1 MLRISKMTRAA
12 EFYRALVQHLKACGS
27 GEHEMLVNRL
37 LIGAAALIYYIV
49 VARGGVEGA
58 IPLLLLALLFFAA
71 ALLLVIHALWRPS
84 VSRPRRLIALT
95 MDIAVLSAAFH
106 IGGSVASPLFPIYL
120 WIILGNGFRF
130 GLRWLQTGTAL
141 AFTGFGWVLLT
152 TPYWEAN
159 QPLGLG
165 LLTGLLAI
173 PLYAQTLIRKLSDAK
188 LHAEAASEAKSM
200 FLARVSHEL
209 RTPLNAV
216 IGMGGL
222 LVSTRL
228 DPAQR
233 EMAETITSASTSLL
247 ALIDNV
253 LDVSRIEAG
262 KMPVEDVPFD
272 LIELLHDVVAVV
284 DSCAKEK
291 GLRVALHVAARTPL
305 DVHGDAQHLR
315 EILINLL
322 GNAVK
327 FTATGYVAIAVDAE
341 TTSDSR
347 TQISFAVSDTGIGI
361 NQSAQC
367 RIFEEFTQA
376 DDTIMNRFG
385 GTGLGLAITRQ
396 LVELL
401 GGRLELHSVEGVGST
416 FTVVL
421 PLTCLETRPADL
433 TGMALAAPAR
443 DLAELGELASRLRQL
458 GCEVALQTS
467 ALSAPQAIR
476 LARAAEFLSADGFGE
491 DATRIPIL
499 VVDGSDTVTA
509 ELRRHCLTA
518 ISVTMSDDHLRTAL
532 RVACGRRLS
541 ANAIAEQ
548 TWQRAVKLR
557 VLVAD
562 DNRVNIRVVQM
573 VLERAGHDVVAVR
586 DGEMALDALAESTF
600 DAVLMDLNMPVLDGL
615 AATKLFRF
623 GALGQPH
630 TTIIGLTAD
639 VTGEVRV
646 RCLEAGMDDC
656 LSKPIEP
663 RQLLDALDA
672 AVSQVGRKAPEP
684 VRESVTDIAVHPRFR
699 PASGPA
705 VDVAVLAKLE
715 ALGGLAFL
723 DDLIDDFLS
732 DASQL
737 RKDLVAACMREEVAE
752 VLAKA
757 HALFSAAGNMG
768 AEPLR
773 QVCREIE
780 NLTANEMARAGRLGL
795 PELGAELERV
805 AVALHQARR
814 RGRPDVDGPAAGGTV
829 SSIFRQDPIR
839 TPQAR

>member
-1 MLRISKMTRAA
+1 MTRAA
-12 EFYRALVQHLKACGS
+12 DVCRSFVQQLKACGS
-27 GEHEMLVNRL
+27 REHEMLVNRL
-37 LIGAAALIYYIV
+37 LIGAAALMYYII
-49 VARGGVEGA
+49 VAQGGVEVA
-58 IPLLLLALLFFAA
+58 RHLLLLAMLFFAA

-84 VSRPRRLIALT
+84 VSTPRRLIALT
-95 MDIAVLSAAFH
+95 MDVVVLSAAFH
-106 IGGSVASPLFPIYL
+106 IGGAVASPLFPIYL

-141 AFTGFGWVLLT
+141 AFVGFGWVLLT

-159 QPLGLG
+159 RPLGLG

-173 PLYAQTLIRKLSDAK
+173 PLYAQTLIRRLSDAK
-188 LHAEAASEAKSM
+188 QHAEAASEAKSL

-216 IGMGGL
+216 IGMGSL

-228 DPAQR
+228 DPEQR
-233 EMAETITSASTSLL
+233 EMAATITSASTSLL

-272 LIELLHDVVAVV
+272 LADLLHDVVAVV
-284 DSCAKEK
+284 DTCAKEK

-305 DVHGDAQHLR
+305 DLHGDARHLR
-315 EILINLL
+315 EILLNLV

-327 FTATGYVAIAVDAE
+327 FTATGYVAIAVDAD
-341 TTSDSR
+341 TTSGSG
-347 TQISFAVSDTGIGI
+347 TQISFEVSDTGIGI
-361 NQSAQC
+361 NPSAQG

-396 LVELL
+396 LVDLL
-401 GGRLELHSVEGVGST
+401 GGRLELQSVEGVGST
-416 FTVVL
+416 FTVAL
-421 PLTCLETRPADL
+421 PLTCLDALQADL
-433 TGMALAAPAR
+433 PGITLAASAK
-443 DLAELGELASRLRQL
+443 DLSELGGLASRLRQL
-458 GCEVALQTS
+458 GCEVALQP
-467 ALSAPQAIR
+467 SAPSARQVIR
-476 LARAAEFLSADGFGE
+476 LARAAEFPSADGSGE
-491 DATRIPIL
+491 DATVIPLL
-499 VVDGSDTVTA
+499 VVGDSGTLTA
-509 ELRRHCLTA
+509 QMRRHCLTA

-532 RVACGRRLS
+532 RIARGRRLP
-541 ANAIAEQ
+541 AGAVAEQ
-548 TWQRAVKLR
+548 TWQRAAKLR

-573 VLERAGHDVVAVR
+573 ILERAGHDVVAVR
-586 DGEMALDALAESTF
+586 DGELALDALAESAF

-615 AATKLFRF
+615 AATRLFRF
-623 GALGQPH
+623 AALGQPH

-639 VTGEVRV
+639 VTGEVRA
-646 RCLEAGMDDC
+646 RCLMAGMDDC

-672 AVSQVGRKAPEP
+672 AVAKVGRRVIEP
-684 VRESVTDIAVHPRFR
+684 TRESVTDIAVHPRFR

-705 VDVAVLAKLE
+705 VDMAVLANLE

-723 DDLIDDFLS
+723 DDLIDDFLV

-737 RKDLVAACMREEVAE
+737 REDLVAACMRGDVAD

-780 NLTANEMARAGRLGL
+780 NLTAQEMARAGRLGL

-805 AVALHQARR
+805 AVTLHQARMR
-814 RGRPDVDGPAAGGTV
+814 DTQGVSELAAVGTV
-829 SSIFRQDPIR
+829 GSIFRQDPIR